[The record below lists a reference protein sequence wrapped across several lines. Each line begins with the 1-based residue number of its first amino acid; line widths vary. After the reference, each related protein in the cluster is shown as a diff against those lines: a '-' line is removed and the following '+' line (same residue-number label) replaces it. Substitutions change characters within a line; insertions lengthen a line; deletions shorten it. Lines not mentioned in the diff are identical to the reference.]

1 MGQEPEGSGCSC
13 WKLRA
18 CADCY
23 FTYIKLSHFV
33 ICVLCQRLSK
43 QTILRFVSLRLD
55 QLLTSSGRTVKKSKR
70 LHIIFVASVFDFLV
84 CTPNIMWCLYWLSI
98 LYQIYRILT
107 AFCFVVL
114 STSLTSVR
122 CGATGRTPADRW
134 DLGARVRGLY
144 MRLTLGTRPFITGL
158 LWIHWAISVYIFLS
172 PLCTHQDFVP
182 WPDVLDIL
190 CEPWGLH
197 KQLFIW
203 FIYLFI
209 LLVNLINMYLFRI

>member
-1 MGQEPEGSGCSC
+1 MFLLKAKSVRRLLLHVYKVVTFCYLCSVPKAFKADNSSVRYFSRDLFNC
-13 WKLRA
+13 WLAVGGKL
-18 CADCY
+18 
-23 FTYIKLSHFV
+23 
-33 ICVLCQRLSK
+33 
-43 QTILRFVSLRLD
+43 
-55 QLLTSSGRTVKKSKR
+55 KKSKR

-122 CGATGRTPADRW
+122 CGATGRTPADGR

-172 PLCTHQDFVP
+172 PLCTHQDSVP

-190 CEPWGLH
+190 FEPWGLH
-197 KQLFIW
+197 KRLFIW